1 MSNRYP
7 ELLKPPD
14 TSESL
19 YSDRNSSYDNVE
31 KRNEREEAGDT
42 RKDQT
47 YDSSEWET
55 PLETDESDVERM
67 KRNKSFK
74 ERLDPLLC
82 KCTAYILFLALED
95 NSKHLKRDGK
105 IKEQKIEILKMYH
118 REISKIILF
127 FFIAYT
133 TYLSILFVR
142 YKLGTLQSFI
152 VLLVCMKECSFRINK
167 VC

>member
-1 MSNRYP
+1 M
-7 ELLKPPD
+7 LKPPD

-31 KRNEREEAGDT
+31 KRNEREEAGDS
-42 RKDQT
+42 RKDQI

-82 KCTAYILFLALED
+82 KFFSIL
-95 NSKHLKRDGK
+95 
-105 IKEQKIEILKMYH
+105 H
-118 REISKIILF
+118 REKYGTQSYSSFVLSPRSTLSGQILNLDTII
-127 FFIAYT
+127 
-133 TYLSILFVR
+133 
-142 YKLGTLQSFI
+142 
-152 VLLVCMKECSFRINK
+152 
-167 VC
+167 

>member
-1 MSNRYP
+1 MKQINLDKKEKNFLSNRLLSFVWIERLIIFFHSDCSLRFFDDLCIEQYRYP

-31 KRNEREEAGDT
+31 KRNEREEAGDS
-42 RKDQT
+42 RKDQI

-82 KCTAYILFLALED
+82 KFFSIL
-95 NSKHLKRDGK
+95 
-105 IKEQKIEILKMYH
+105 H
-118 REISKIILF
+118 REKCAKQSILF
-127 FFIAYT
+127 FRSFSKINPFV
-133 TYLSILFVR
+133 SGQILN
-142 YKLGTLQSFI
+142 LDTI
-152 VLLVCMKECSFRINK
+152 I
-167 VC
+167 

>member
-1 MSNRYP
+1 MIFCISNNRYP

-31 KRNEREEAGDT
+31 KRNVEREEAGDS
-42 RKDQT
+42 RKDQI

-82 KCTAYILFLALED
+82 EFAFVFYIPLRKKKKCEKSETRYRIIIHCALLSSFYEINPSVSN
-95 NSKHLKRDGK
+95 NSKFRYNYLIQLKIFEIPHEQ
-105 IKEQKIEILKMYH
+105 IKHSGARM
-118 REISKIILF
+118 
-127 FFIAYT
+127 
-133 TYLSILFVR
+133 
-142 YKLGTLQSFI
+142 
-152 VLLVCMKECSFRINK
+152 
-167 VC
+167 

>member
-1 MSNRYP
+1 MPNRYP

-31 KRNEREEAGDT
+31 KRNEREEVGDT

-82 KCTAYILFLALED
+82 KSVYLFYIFFITLE
-95 NSKHLKRDGK
+95 NNN
-105 IKEQKIEILKMYH
+105 IFKEFEILKIWKVGMKKCA
-118 REISKIILF
+118 RVILEIKD
-127 FFIAYT
+127 
-133 TYLSILFVR
+133 R
-142 YKLGTLQSFI
+142 N
-152 VLLVCMKECSFRINK
+152 INK
-167 VC
+167 

>member
-1 MSNRYP
+1 MIIFFHSDCSLRFFDDLCIEQYRYP

-31 KRNEREEAGDT
+31 KRNEREEAGDS
-42 RKDQT
+42 RKDQI

-82 KCTAYILFLALED
+82 KFFSIL
-95 NSKHLKRDGK
+95 
-105 IKEQKIEILKMYH
+105 H
-118 REISKIILF
+118 REKCAKQSCSSFVLSPR
-127 FFIAYT
+127 
-133 TYLSILFVR
+133 SILSGQI
-142 YKLGTLQSFI
+142 LNLDTI
-152 VLLVCMKECSFRINK
+152 I
-167 VC
+167 

>member
-1 MSNRYP
+1 M
-7 ELLKPPD
+7 KPPD

-31 KRNEREEAGDT
+31 KRNEREEAGDS
-42 RKDQT
+42 RKDQI

-82 KCTAYILFLALED
+82 KFAFIFYPHYEKKMLYALVSFFLQD
-95 NSKHLKRDGK
+95 
-105 IKEQKIEILKMYH
+105 QP
-118 REISKIILF
+118 
-127 FFIAYT
+127 
-133 TYLSILFVR
+133 
-142 YKLGTLQSFI
+142 
-152 VLLVCMKECSFRINK
+152 FRIEQF
-167 VC
+167 

>member
-1 MSNRYP
+1 MCIEQYRYP

-31 KRNEREEAGDT
+31 KRNEREEAGDS
-42 RKDQT
+42 RKDQI

-82 KCTAYILFLALED
+82 KFFSIL
-95 NSKHLKRDGK
+95 
-105 IKEQKIEILKMYH
+105 H
-118 REISKIILF
+118 REKCAKQSCSSFVLSPR
-127 FFIAYT
+127 
-133 TYLSILFVR
+133 SILSGQI
-142 YKLGTLQSFI
+142 LNLDTI
-152 VLLVCMKECSFRINK
+152 I
-167 VC
+167 

>member
-1 MSNRYP
+1 MIFCGSNNRYP

-31 KRNEREEAGDT
+31 KRNVEREEAGDS
-42 RKDQT
+42 RKDQI

-82 KCTAYILFLALED
+82 EFAFVFYIPLRKKKK
-95 NSKHLKRDGK
+95 NVKKRN
-105 IKEQKIEILKMYH
+105 EIQNYYSL
-118 REISKIILF
+118 RS
-127 FFIAYT
+127 
-133 TYLSILFVR
+133 
-142 YKLGTLQSFI
+142 SFI
-152 VLLVCMKECSFRINK
+152 VLRD
-167 VC
+167 

>member
-1 MSNRYP
+1 MKQINLDKKEKNFLSNRLLSFVWIERLIIFFHSDCSLRFFDDLCIEQYRYP

-31 KRNEREEAGDT
+31 KRNEREEAGDS
-42 RKDQT
+42 RKDQI

-82 KCTAYILFLALED
+82 KFFSIL
-95 NSKHLKRDGK
+95 
-105 IKEQKIEILKMYH
+105 H
-118 REISKIILF
+118 REKYGTQSCSSFVLSPRSTLSGQILNLDTII
-127 FFIAYT
+127 
-133 TYLSILFVR
+133 
-142 YKLGTLQSFI
+142 
-152 VLLVCMKECSFRINK
+152 
-167 VC
+167 

>member
-1 MSNRYP
+1 MCIEQYRYP

-31 KRNEREEAGDT
+31 KRNEREEAGDS
-42 RKDQT
+42 RKDQI

-82 KCTAYILFLALED
+82 K
-95 NSKHLKRDGK
+95 
-105 IKEQKIEILKMYH
+105 
-118 REISKIILF
+118 F
-127 FFIAYT
+127 F
-133 TYLSILFVR
+133 SILHPFAR
-142 YKLGTLQSFI
+142 KMRDTEYTLLSFF
-152 VLLVCMKECSFRINK
+152 LQDQPYPGKF
-167 VC
+167 

>member
-1 MSNRYP
+1 MLVITIHACRVFNDPREFLWNTCTGKNVSLLNRYP

-31 KRNEREEAGDT
+31 KRNEREDVGDS

-67 KRNKSFK
+67 NKSKNIK
-74 ERLDPLLC
+74 ERLDSLLC
-82 KCTAYILFLALED
+82 K
-95 NSKHLKRDGK
+95 
-105 IKEQKIEILKMYH
+105 
-118 REISKIILF
+118 
-127 FFIAYT
+127 
-133 TYLSILFVR
+133 
-142 YKLGTLQSFI
+142 
-152 VLLVCMKECSFRINK
+152 
-167 VC
+167 

>member
-1 MSNRYP
+1 MIFCVLEQNRYP

-31 KRNEREEAGDT
+31 KRNEREEAGDS
-42 RKDQT
+42 RGKDQI

-82 KCTAYILFLALED
+82 KFPFLRLFIYFIPLRKKCGKVY
-95 NSKHLKRDGK
+95 SRD
-105 IKEQKIEILKMYH
+105 
-118 REISKIILF
+118 
-127 FFIAYT
+127 
-133 TYLSILFVR
+133 
-142 YKLGTLQSFI
+142 
-152 VLLVCMKECSFRINK
+152 
-167 VC
+167 